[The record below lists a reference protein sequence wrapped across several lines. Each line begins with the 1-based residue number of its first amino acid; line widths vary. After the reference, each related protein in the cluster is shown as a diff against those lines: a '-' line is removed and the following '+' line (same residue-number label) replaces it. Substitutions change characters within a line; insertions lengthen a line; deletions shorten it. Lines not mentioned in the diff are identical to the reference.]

1 MRKIVD
7 VAVLILLVAI
17 IVAIAYIYR
26 KAGTCMIDPT
36 LERLRRDLIK
46 VDPQASRLQFFPADE
61 SFTEDK
67 QKVFICMKDENGN
80 YYPYNT
86 LLAVC
91 LHELAHA
98 LCPIVDKQH
107 VTPEF
112 NNIHKGDPIGN
123 LSP

>member
-1 MRKIVD
+1 MHD
-7 VAVLILLVAI
+7 N
-17 IVAIAYIYR
+17 
-26 KAGTCMIDPT
+26 PT

-80 YYPYNT
+80 SYPYNT

-91 LHELAHA
+91 LHESGSL
-98 LCPIVDKQH
+98 PYVRIVDKQH

-112 NNIHKGDPIGN
+112 NRYP
-123 LSP
+123 